1 VASRSLPVRP
11 SLEQLEHQAKDLLR
25 ELKASAPTSR
35 FADAQHTLA
44 HEYGVRSWPRLVLAC
59 RLIDAI
65 WNDDLDRVRDLVRT
79 HPRLMNEDARGTSV
93 TGNWGPPLSYAA
105 NIGRGRIVTLLRDF
119 GASDVQF
126 AFDRACLQ
134 GQLETAQQ
142 LIDMGARPEPRSILG
157 PCESLNAAGLE
168 FLLRLGAPL
177 DDRLAPAA
185 MILETYS
192 RRPDDKHRCLE
203 LLAEFGIRLP
213 DTAPMAVHRGRID
226 LLERHLQRDRRAL
239 ERTYTHAEIYP
250 PELGCH
256 ADHSLALHGTPLAG
270 GTLLH
275 LCVDFDELALARW
288 LLNRGTNPNAV
299 AAVDTTGFGGH
310 TALFG
315 CVVSQP
321 YRVGLRRDDVV
332 ARLLLDAGADP
343 SRTASLRKRLRFV
356 ADETEH
362 LYYNVTARAWGEQF
376 HDQEWVNQAALRRVI
391 DRTRPA

>member
-1 VASRSLPVRP
+1 
-11 SLEQLEHQAKDLLR
+11 
-25 ELKASAPTSR
+25 
-35 FADAQHTLA
+35 
-44 HEYGVRSWPRLVLAC
+44 
-59 RLIDAI
+59 
-65 WNDDLDRVRDLVRT
+65 
-79 HPRLMNEDARGTSV
+79 MNEDARGTSV

-105 NIGRGRIVTLLRDF
+105 NIGRGRIVTLLRDL

-134 GQLETAQQ
+134 GQPETAQQ

-168 FLLRLGAPL
+168 FLLRWAPRWTPTGACGHDSRNVL
-177 DDRLAPAA
+177 TSARRQAPVPRAVGRVRHP
-185 MILETYS
+185 T
-192 RRPDDKHRCLE
+192 
-203 LLAEFGIRLP
+203 P

-288 LLNRGTNPNAV
+288 LLDRGTNPNAV

-343 SRTASLRKRLRFV
+343 SRTASLESGSASLP
-356 ADETEH
+356 
-362 LYYNVTARAWGEQF
+362 
-376 HDQEWVNQAALRRVI
+376 
-391 DRTRPA
+391 TRPNTSTAT